1 MTITPG
7 PITSQ
12 AEAVNR
18 GFSRQSAIYDESDR
32 NNPVLQD
39 LRHQVY
45 SHVQKFIKSASRIL
59 ELNAGTG
66 LDALHFVSQGHHVHA
81 TDLSDGMISQIKGK
95 IQQNNLNS
103 QLTCQQLS
111 YTELDKSSEKGFDYV
126 FSNFGGLN
134 CLRDLSQ
141 VTRNLPGLLND
152 EAYVTFVIMPPVSL
166 WELTWVLKGNVQ
178 KAVRRLRKDGT
189 VAHLEGEYFKTYY
202 HSLNAIRKSLQPS
215 FHLIACESLAL
226 VSPPPHCS
234 TFPVKHPHI
243 YNFLR
248 GSDKLMRGLYP
259 FNRWGDHLIATF
271 QLRQR

>member
-1 MTITPG
+1 MTLTPG
-7 PITSQ
+7 SIIPQ

-18 GFSRQSAIYDESDR
+18 GFSRQSATYDDADR
-32 NNPVLQD
+32 NNLVLQD
-39 LRHQVY
+39 LRRQVY
-45 SHVQKFIKSASRIL
+45 SHVEKFLKPASRVL

-66 LDALHFVSQGHHVHA
+66 LDALHFVSQGHRIHA
-81 TDLSDGMISQIKGK
+81 TDLSDGMISQVKRK
-95 IQQNNLNS
+95 IQQNNITA

-111 YTELDKSSEKGFDYV
+111 YTELNKSSEKDFDYV

-134 CLRDLSQ
+134 CVRDLSQ

-166 WELTWVLKGNVQ
+166 WELTWVLKGDLQ
-178 KAVRRLRKDGT
+178 KAGRRLRKEGT
-189 VAHLEGEYFKTYY
+189 VAHVEGEYFKTYY
-202 HSLNAIRKSLQPS
+202 HSLNEIRKSLQP
-215 FHLIACESLAL
+215 FFNLIACESLAL

-248 GSDKLMRGLYP
+248 ASDKLMRHLYP

-271 QLRQR
+271 QLRQH

>member
-1 MTITPG
+1 LTITSSS
-7 PITSQ
+7 IISQ

-18 GFSRQSAIYDESDR
+18 GFSRQSAIYDEADR

-39 LRHQVY
+39 LRRQVY
-45 SHVQKFIKSASRIL
+45 AHVRKFIKPASRIL

-66 LDALHFVSQGHHVHA
+66 LDALYFVSQGHRIHA
-81 TDLSDGMISQIKGK
+81 TDLSDGMISQVRRK
-95 IQQNNLNS
+95 IQQNNIAT

-111 YTELDKSSEKGFDYV
+111 YTQLDKCSQKNFDYV

-134 CLRDLSQ
+134 CVRDLSQ

-166 WELTWVLKGNVQ
+166 WELTWVLKGNLQ
-178 KAVRRLRKDGT
+178 KAVRRLRREGT

-226 VSPPPHCS
+226 LSPPPHCS
-234 TFPVKHPHI
+234 AFPVRHPRI

-248 GSDKLMRGLYP
+248 GTDRLLRRLYP

-271 QLRQR
+271 QLSR